1 MYRPMQAALGRAVR
15 CAVGPAPGAGDAP
28 SSASTDLHVTLRRQI
43 VIFLGFLSALL
54 IGATLLSFAL
64 SAGRVEGHHR
74 HLAHE
79 MSMTFFKQL
88 VLTRRWNAQHNGVYV
103 PVTDLI
109 APNPYL
115 DDPVRDVVTRGGV
128 ELTKINPAYMTRLLS
143 ELAADR
149 EGVRFKI
156 TSLKP
161 LNPLNAAD
169 DWERKALLAF
179 EAGAREYAGLVEEG
193 GQESFRFMGAL
204 ITEKPCLA
212 CHERDGYRI
221 GSVRGGIRVS
231 LPYEPFR
238 AAIGAGVMQLRIGH
252 LGFLATVLVLIWGA
266 GWLLWRQAAQLEVLS
281 AHSRRLN
288 RELQAKTEAMTAQN
302 AALDEA
308 LSEAERA
315 GRAKSEFLAN
325 MSHEIRTPMNAV
337 IGLSDLLLHA
347 PLSEEQRDSLGKIR
361 SASRMLSGTIAD
373 ILDYSSIEAGRLELD
388 PRPFR
393 PAELVAQ
400 IQTLFGA
407 AIAAKGLELRVRVDP
422 EIPPALLGDVSR
434 LGQVLSNLIGNAIK
448 FTERGDVALS
458 LLHLGRDADRVRL
471 RLEVRD
477 TGVGMS
483 EQTVGQLF
491 QPFFQADTSSTRPYG
506 GRGLGLVISR
516 MLIERMNGT
525 LEVDSTL
532 GEGSTFSV
540 ELALPLADPA
550 DVETH
555 DPPHREVPGAGSVPN
570 TGSAAP
576 ARRVGSSR
584 SSVPDFSGASIL
596 LVEDN
601 LLNQEVA
608 KRILEKTGA
617 QVTMA
622 SHGAEGVDLVHA
634 RRFDLVLMDLQMPV
648 MDGFEATR
656 RIRASFPELPVI
668 ALTAAVMA
676 ADRERAQVAGVNAHL
691 AKPIDSRLLFE
702 TLARWLARGVERD
715 AGVAMPEPSAE
726 AQATAAAVGQPEPD
740 RGVTGLDDAGA
751 VLLVARL
758 RKIWTLLDTGN
769 MRALDGFGQIRE
781 QIARMSCSETRILE
795 DALDRLD
802 FVQARASVSALIAR
816 LTTADG
822 QGRPLEDPRMI
833 DR

>member
-1 MYRPMQAALGRAVR
+1 M
-15 CAVGPAPGAGDAP
+15 
-28 SSASTDLHVTLRRQI
+28 SLRRQI

-74 HLAHE
+74 HLAYE
-79 MSMTFFKQL
+79 MGVTFFKQL
-88 VLTRRWNAQHNGVYV
+88 VLTRRWNALHNGVYV

-115 DDPVRDVVTRGGV
+115 DDPARDVVTRDGV
-128 ELTKINPAYMTRLLS
+128 ELTKVNPAYMTRLLS
-143 ELAADR
+143 DMAADQ

-161 LNPLNAAD
+161 LNPLNAPD
-169 DWERKALLAF
+169 DWEREALLAF
-179 EAGAREYAGLVEEG
+179 REGAREYAGLAEEEEG
-193 GQESFRFMGAL
+193 GHETFRFMGAL

-238 AAIGAGVMQLRIGH
+238 TAIGAGVMQLRIGH
-252 LGFLATVLVLIWGA
+252 LGFLATVLVLIWGT
-266 GWLLWRQAAQLEVLS
+266 GWLLWRQAAQVEGLN
-281 AHSRRLN
+281 AHTRRLN
-288 RELQAKTEAMTAQN
+288 RDLHAKTEAMLVQN
-302 AALDEA
+302 AELDAA

-337 IGLSDLLLHA
+337 IGLSDVLLRT
-347 PLSEEQRDSLGKIR
+347 PLSDEQRDSLGKIR
-361 SASRMLSGTIAD
+361 SASRMLSGIIAD
-373 ILDYSSIEAGRLELD
+373 ILDYSAIEAGRLALD
-388 PRPFR
+388 PRAFR
-393 PAELVAQ
+393 PAELASQ
-400 IQTLFGA
+400 MQTLFGA
-407 AIAAKGLELRVRVDP
+407 AIAEKGLELCVRVDP

-434 LGQVLSNLIGNAIK
+434 LEQILSNLIGNAVK
-448 FTERGDVALS
+448 FTEHGEVVLNI
-458 LLHLGRDADRVRL
+458 LNLGRDADRVRL

-477 TGVGMS
+477 TGVGMTD
-483 EQTVGQLF
+483 ETLGRLF
-491 QPFFQADTSSTRPYG
+491 EPFFQADTSSTRPYG

-516 MLIERMNGT
+516 LLVECMEGT
-525 LEVDSTL
+525 LAVESTP
-532 GEGSTFSV
+532 GAGSLFAV
-540 ELALPLADPA
+540 ELDLPLADPA

-555 DPPHREVPGAGSVPN
+555 EPTPPGDPGDGAEPTAGSPP
-570 TGSAAP
+570 SE
-576 ARRVGSSR
+576 RRVGAPR
-584 SSVPDFSGASIL
+584 PPAPDFSGASVL
-596 LVEDN
+596 VVEDN

-617 QVTMA
+617 QVTLA
-622 SHGAEGVDLVHA
+622 SHGAEAVDLVHA

-656 RIRASFPELPVI
+656 RIRASFPDLPVI
-668 ALTAAVMA
+668 ALSAAVME
-676 ADRERAQVAGVNAHL
+676 ADRERARVAGVQGHL

-702 TLARWLARGVERD
+702 TLAHWLARGSEKA
-715 AGVAMPEPSAE
+715 AGNATSEPPVAAPS
-726 AQATAAAVGQPEPD
+726 TAAAAGGPEPD
-740 RGVTGLDDAGA
+740 GGVTGMDDAGA
-751 VLLVARL
+751 SLLVARL
-758 RKIWTLLDTGN
+758 REIWTLLDTGN
-769 MRALDGFGQIRE
+769 MRALDGFAQVRE
-781 QIARMSCSETRILE
+781 QIARMPCSESRALD

-802 FVQARASVSALIAR
+802 FVEARASVSALITR

-822 QGRPLEDPRMI
+822 RDRLLEDTRMI
-833 DR
+833 DP

>member
-1 MYRPMQAALGRAVR
+1 MSLK
-15 CAVGPAPGAGDAP
+15 
-28 SSASTDLHVTLRRQI
+28 RQI

-64 SAGRVEGHHR
+64 SVGRVEAHHR

-79 MSMTFFKQL
+79 MGVTFFKQL
-88 VLTRRWNAQHNGVYV
+88 VLTRRWNALHNGVYV

-115 DDPVRDVVTRGGV
+115 EDPARDVVTRDGV
-128 ELTKINPAYMTRLLS
+128 QLTKINPAYMTRLLS
-143 ELAADR
+143 DMATDR
-149 EGVRFKI
+149 EGVHFKI

-169 DWERKALLAF
+169 DWEREALSAF

-193 GQESFRFMGAL
+193 GHESFRFMGAL
-204 ITEKPCLA
+204 IAEKPCLA
-212 CHERDGYRI
+212 CHEKDGYAI

-238 AAIGAGVMQLRIGH
+238 TAIGAGVMQLRIGH

-266 GWLLWRQAAQLEVLS
+266 GWLLWRQAAQVEGLN
-281 AHSRRLN
+281 ARTRRLN
-288 RELQAKTEAMTAQN
+288 RELHAQTEAMTAQN
-302 AALDEA
+302 SALDEA

-337 IGLSDLLLHA
+337 IGLSDVLLRT
-347 PLSEEQRDSLGKIR
+347 PLSDEQRDSLGKIR
-361 SASRMLSGTIAD
+361 SASRMLSGMIAD
-373 ILDYSSIEAGRLELD
+373 ILDYSAIEAGRLNLD

-393 PAELVAQ
+393 PAELASQLQ
-400 IQTLFGA
+400 ILFGA
-407 AIAAKGLELRVRVDP
+407 ATAAKGLELRVRVDP
-422 EIPPALLGDVSR
+422 DIPPALLGDVSR
-434 LGQVLSNLIGNAIK
+434 LGQILSNLIGNALK
-448 FTERGDVALS
+448 FTERGYVALS
-458 LLHLGRDADRVRL
+458 ILHLGREGDRVRL
-471 RLEVRD
+471 RFEVRD

-491 QPFFQADTSSTRPYG
+491 EPFFQADTSSTRPYG

-516 MLIERMNGT
+516 LLVERMDGT
-525 LEVDSTL
+525 LGVDSTA
-532 GEGSTFSV
+532 GEGSTFSI

-555 DPPHREVPGAGSVPN
+555 DSAPPGDPGTVTGLEAGSEK
-570 TGSAAP
+570 S
-576 ARRVGSSR
+576 ARRVASPR
-584 SSVPDFSGASIL
+584 SAVPDFSGASIL
-596 LVEDN
+596 VVEDN

-617 QVTMA
+617 QVTLA
-622 SHGAEGVDLVHA
+622 NHGAEALDLVQE
-634 RRFDLVLMDLQMPV
+634 RSFDLVLMDLQMPV

-668 ALTAAVMA
+668 ALTAAVME
-676 ADRERAQVAGVNAHL
+676 ADRERARVAGVNGHL
-691 AKPIDSRLLFE
+691 AKPIDSHLLFE
-702 TLARWLARGVERD
+702 TLACWLARGAEQD
-715 AGVAMPEPSAE
+715 GGNPTPEPPVSAE
-726 AQATAAAVGQPEPD
+726 STAAVTGEPEPD
-740 RGVTGLDDAGA
+740 QGVTGLDA
-751 VLLVARL
+751 
-758 RKIWTLLDTGN
+758 
-769 MRALDGFGQIRE
+769 DGSSLER
-781 QIARMSCSETRILE
+781 TR
-795 DALDRLD
+795 
-802 FVQARASVSALIAR
+802 S
-816 LTTADG
+816 TTADG

-833 DR
+833 DP

>member
-1 MYRPMQAALGRAVR
+1 
-15 CAVGPAPGAGDAP
+15 
-28 SSASTDLHVTLRRQI
+28 

-64 SAGRVEGHHR
+64 SADRVEGHYR

-79 MSMTFFKQL
+79 MGLTFFKQL

-115 DDPVRDVVTRGGV
+115 DDPARDVVTRDGV

-143 ELAADR
+143 ELAADH

-156 TSLKP
+156 TSLEP

-169 DWERKALLAF
+169 DWEHEALVAF
-179 EAGAREYAGLVEEG
+179 EAGAHEYAGLAEEEG
-193 GQESFRFMGAL
+193 GHETFRFMGAL

-221 GSVRGGIRVS
+221 GSVRGVIRVS

-238 AAIGAGVMQLRIGH
+238 TAIGAGIMQLRSGH

-266 GWLLWRQAAQLEVLS
+266 GWLLWRQAAQVEGLN
-281 AHSRRLN
+281 ARTRRLN
-288 RELQAKTEAMTAQN
+288 RELHAQTQTMTLQN

-315 GRAKSEFLAN
+315 GRAKSDFLAN

-337 IGLSDLLLHA
+337 IGLSDVLLRT
-347 PLSEEQRDSLGKIR
+347 PLSDEQRDSLGKIR
-361 SASRMLSGTIAD
+361 SASRMLSGIIAD
-373 ILDYSSIEAGRLELD
+373 ILDFSAIEAGRLALD

-393 PAELVAQ
+393 PAELASQ
-400 IQTLFGA
+400 MQSLFGA
-407 AIAAKGLELRVRVDP
+407 AIAAKGLALRVRVDP
-422 EIPPALLGDVSR
+422 EVPPALLGDVSR
-434 LGQVLSNLIGNAIK
+434 LEQILSNLIGNAVK
-448 FTERGDVALS
+448 FTEQGEVVLRI
-458 LLHLGRDADRVRL
+458 LHLGRDADRVRL

-483 EQTVGQLF
+483 EETVGRLF
-491 QPFFQADTSSTRPYG
+491 EPFFQADTSSTRPYG

-516 MLIERMNGT
+516 LLVERMNGT
-525 LEVDSTL
+525 FGVESTA
-532 GEGSTFSV
+532 GEGSTFAV

-555 DPPHREVPGAGSVPN
+555 GPAPLGDPGAGAVTESGDP
-570 TGSAAP
+570 SSD
-576 ARRVGSSR
+576 RRVGSRKSP
-584 SSVPDFSGASIL
+584 VPDFSGASVL
-596 LVEDN
+596 VVEDN

-617 QVTMA
+617 QVTLA
-622 SHGAEGVDLVHA
+622 SHGAEAVDLVQA

-668 ALTAAVMA
+668 ALSAAVME
-676 ADRERAQVAGVNAHL
+676 ADRERARVAGVQGHL

-702 TLARWLARGVERD
+702 TLARWLARDPEK
-715 AGVAMPEPSAE
+715 AGGKATPEPPVA
-726 AQATAAAVGQPEPD
+726 AQTTAVAAGEPEPD
-740 RGVTGLDDAGA
+740 GGVTGLDDAGA
-751 VLLVARL
+751 PLLVARL
-758 RKIWTLLDTGN
+758 REIWTLLDAGN
-769 MRALDGFGQIRE
+769 MRALEGFARVRE
-781 QIARMSCSETRILE
+781 QIARMPGSESRALD

-802 FVQARASVSALIAR
+802 FVEARASVSALLTR

-822 QGRPLEDPRMI
+822 RGRPLEDPRMI
-833 DR
+833 DP